1 MRTMLAL
8 VFSTVIGFTVTT
20 AMAAGGAPGHV
31 TKPTQKSSSAA
42 LYGAGHMAAGSLGN
56 KFGASSKPVTHEQS
70 KPMRR

>member
-1 MRTMLAL
+1 MRTMIAL
-8 VFSTVIGFTVTT
+8 VFAAGMGFTV
-20 AMAAGGAPGHV
+20 ANAAAAGGPPGHV

-56 KFGASSKPVTHEQS
+56 KFGSSGKPVSHEQS